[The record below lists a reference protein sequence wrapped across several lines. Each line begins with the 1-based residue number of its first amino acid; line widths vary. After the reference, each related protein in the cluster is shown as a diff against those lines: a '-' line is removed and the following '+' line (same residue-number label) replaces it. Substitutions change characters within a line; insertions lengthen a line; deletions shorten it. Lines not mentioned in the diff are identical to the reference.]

1 MSPYRLNFRIVF
13 HITLL
18 YKNDEGRSA
27 PIKSSALT
35 TEQGRSGR
43 SALIEVVLQP
53 QLTMMAMNVSLEVV
67 GDGDGVLGLDV
78 RSLVTAGPWSAGPW
92 LAGPPG
98 AMCASWL
105 LAAATLDSASD
116 CSSAGPWSAGPW
128 SAGPW
133 SAGPWSAGRRERCGP
148 RGCRQQT

>member
-1 MSPYRLNFRIVF
+1 MSPYQLNFRIVF

-92 LAGPPG
+92 SAGPPG

-133 SAGPWSAGRRERCGP
+133 SAGPWLAGRRERCGP
-148 RGCRQQT
+148 RGCWQQM